1 MTAHSTRPRRLT
13 RSGRWL
19 RGAVGVAVLFAVS
32 EGVTRMG
39 LVDRSFL
46 PPASSIVGRAGELAG
61 DSAFLGQV
69 RHTMTAWAAGMGIAI
84 AIAIPLGLLL
94 GTVPVISTASRAV
107 VEFLRPIPSVALI
120 PLAELLLGSGYQM
133 EVTLVVYASVWPI
146 LFNTIYGLQDVDPVA
161 KDTLYGFG
169 FGRVEVLGRVSLP
182 SAAPFI
188 ATGIRLAAAVALIVS
203 VGSEIISGFG
213 DGLGIFIGQAENAID
228 GTRDVLAGTV
238 WAGGLGLLI
247 NSLLLIAENRLLG
260 WERVRTEAAT

>member
-1 MTAHSTRPRRLT
+1 MTVQSGRSRRLT

-19 RGAVGVAVLFAVS
+19 RGAVGIAVLFAVS
-32 EGVTRMG
+32 EAVTRAG
-39 LVDRSFL
+39 IVDRSYL
-46 PPASSIVGRAGELAG
+46 PPASSIIGRAAELAG

-69 RHTMTAWAAGMGIAI
+69 RHTMTAWAMGMGIAL
-84 AIAIPLGLLL
+84 AIAVPLGLIL
-94 GTVPVISTASRAV
+94 GTVPVISTASRAI

-120 PLAELLLGSGYQM
+120 PLVELLLGSGYET

-161 KDTLYGFG
+161 KDTLYAFG
-169 FGRVEVLGRVSLP
+169 FRKVEVIGRVSLP

-203 VGSEIISGFG
+203 IGSEIISGFG
-213 DGLGIFIGQAENAID
+213 SGLGIFIGQAQNTID

-238 WAGGLGLLI
+238 WAGCLGLLI
-247 NSLLLIAENRLLG
+247 NALLQLAENRLLG
-260 WERVRTEAAT
+260 WERSRTEAAS